1 MACLTRH
8 TRRPGRRLAPGG
20 TTVTVAPMRLMHGR
34 WNKWL
39 RVFAVAVVGATGCAG
54 SRAGGRAPVLHV
66 YLARHGQTD
75 WNAARRLQGWS
86 DTVLNDTG
94 RTQAHELAA
103 RLHGV
108 PLDRVY
114 CSTLR
119 RARETA
125 EIAHGTTPIDSLVG
139 LREQRVGRFEGAS
152 LADSLVAKEFDRR
165 SHDPDDAL
173 DGGES
178 DNQFFARVRDTFTQI
193 VAQHRSGSIL
203 IVGHGGTNRMILR
216 AALGLTREQAETV
229 HQANDEVYMLEIAP
243 AGPPRLWKAIG
254 VKNLGDL

>member
-1 MACLTRH
+1 MAL
-8 TRRPGRRLAPGG
+8 G
-20 TTVTVAPMRLMHGR
+20 
-34 WNKWL
+34 
-39 RVFAVAVVGATGCAG
+39 TGCAG
-54 SRAGGRAPVLHV
+54 SRAGGSPPVLRI

-86 DTVLNDTG
+86 DTVLNEAG
-94 RTQAHELAA
+94 RNQARELAA
-103 RLHGV
+103 RLQEV

-119 RARETA
+119 RCRETA
-125 EIAHGTTPIDSLVG
+125 EIAHGAATIDSLVG

-165 SHDPDDAL
+165 SHDPDDSL

-178 DNQFFARVRDTFTQI
+178 ENQFFTRVGATFAQI
-193 VAQHRSGSIL
+193 LAQHHSGSIL
-203 IVGHGGTNRMILR
+203 IVGHGGTNRMIVRL
-216 AALGLTREQAETV
+216 ALGLTREQAETV
-229 HQANDEVYMLEIAP
+229 RQANDEVYLLEIAP
-243 AGPPRLWKAIG
+243 GVPPRLWKAIG